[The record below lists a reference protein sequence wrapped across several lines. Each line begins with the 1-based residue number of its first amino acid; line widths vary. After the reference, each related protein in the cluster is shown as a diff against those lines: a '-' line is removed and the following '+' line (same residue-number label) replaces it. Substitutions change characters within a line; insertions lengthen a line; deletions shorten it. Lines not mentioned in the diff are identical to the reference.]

1 MEYQK
6 IANLMDDNTLN
17 QPSKFRTRN
26 WIEINDESRVAYN
39 VNSQIQFKTTVLK
52 SSLCDYSDAYILVKG
67 TITVNN
73 TAAQGAAANNTN
85 KKVIF
90 KNCAPFTN
98 CISEIN
104 NTQIDNAKDIDIVM
118 PMYKLIEYSDNY
130 AKTTGSLWQYCKDIP
145 ARNANDDDVIVE
157 FTEGNLTDSFNFKL
171 KITDRTG
178 NGGTKNVE
186 IMVPLKYLSNFRRT
200 LEMPLI
206 SCEVNLI
213 LTWSSSCVLIATVNP
228 NQAATFAIT
237 DTKLYIPVVTLSTQ
251 ENTKFLQQLKSGF
264 KRVINWNK
272 YLSKPEL
279 LAQNPSLN
287 HLVEPSFQGVNRL
300 FILAFENDN
309 HRTSDERYYLPTVEI
324 KDYNIVINGENFFDQ
339 PIKNNKIAYDNIR
352 KIATGQ
358 GDDYT
363 TGCLLDYPY
372 FANTYKM
379 IAVDLSKQQALD
391 ADPRAIQQI
400 NFTANLDRAGNTRVY
415 FILEEAKETILD
427 FSQGTVKV
435 L

>member
-1 MEYQK
+1 MEYKK
-6 IANLMDDNTLN
+6 IANLIGHNTLN

-26 WIEINDESRVAYN
+26 WIEINDESRGVYN
-39 VNSQIQFKTTVLK
+39 VNSQIKFKTTMLK
-52 SSLCDYSDAYILVKG
+52 SSLCDYRDAYILVKG
-67 TITVNN
+67 TISINN

-104 NTQIDNAKDIDIVM
+104 ITQIDNAKDNDIVM
-118 PMYKLIEYSDNY
+118 PMYNLIEYSDNY
-130 AKTTGSLWQYCKDIP
+130 PKTTGSLWQYCKDIP
-145 ARNANDDDVIVE
+145 ARDDNDEIAAFDAN
-157 FTEGNLTDSFNFKL
+157 NLTDSFRFKA
-171 KITDRTG
+171 KITGETG
-178 NGGTKNVE
+178 DNGTKDVE
-186 IMVPLKYLSNFRRT
+186 IMVPLKYLSNFWRT

-206 SCEVNLI
+206 NCEVNLI
-213 LTWSSSCVLIATVNP
+213 LTWSLTCVIASVIVA
-228 NQAATFAIT
+228 NQASTFTIT
-237 DTKLYIPVVTLSTQ
+237 EAKIYVPVVTLSTQ

-279 LAQNPSLN
+279 LGQNPNLN
-287 HLVEPSFQGVNRL
+287 HLVEPSFQGINRL
-300 FILAFENDN
+300 FVLAFENDAD
-309 HRTSDERYYLPTVEI
+309 RTSDEEYYLPTVEI

-339 PIKNNKIAYDNIR
+339 PIKNNKVTYDNIR
-352 KIATGQ
+352 KIAIGQ
-358 GDDYT
+358 GDDFT

-400 NFTANLDRAGNTRVY
+400 NFTANLDRARNTRVY
-415 FILEEAKETILD
+415 FILEEAKELFYT
-427 FSQGTVKV
+427 FHKEQ
-435 L
+435 